1 MFGRSKRIRRTTG
14 RYGSMTLAYAVP
26 GKKYRIIGIAGGCR
40 LSGRLYAMGVM
51 PNEIFTVYTY
61 SRGGP
66 MCITL
71 KGTKYAIGR
80 GMTERIFIE
89 EA

>member
-1 MFGRSKRIRRTTG
+1 MFRKNKSVRRAVG
-14 RYGSMTLAYAVP
+14 RYDPMTLACAVT
-26 GKKYRIIGIAGGCR
+26 GKKYRIIRIAGGCR
-40 LSGRLYAMGVM
+40 LSGRLYAMGII
-51 PNEIFTVYTY
+51 PNEIFTVYTS

-80 GMTERIFIE
+80 GMTERIIIE

>member
-1 MFGRSKRIRRTTG
+1 MFRRNKSIRRATG
-14 RYGSMTLAYAVP
+14 RYGPMTLAYALP

-40 LSGRLYAMGVM
+40 LSGRMYAMGII
-51 PNEIFTVYTY
+51 PNEIFTVYTS